1 MLSRLAKSLAV
12 KASISRTA
20 RPVARYGKYLG
31 KQISIF
37 WNKPRIDAPRP
48 VEAKQRTGCYEAED
62 PEFTCAFEE
71 TLTMDE
77 LLCAAVTAGGILL
90 AAETLGR
97 SCEKY
102 SLIKE
107 AKQEW
112 DTKSELEK
120 RVLTAEMNG
129 GSLCLSGAQD
139 HERVEGVD
147 SMDSGDELWQT
158 GSQYLSGAQDHEKVD
173 RVDSMNSGKWAWILQ
188 RATEMEK
195 ESPCRT

>member
-1 MLSRLAKSLAV
+1 MISRLAKSLAV

-71 TLTMDE
+71 TLTMGE

-107 AKQEW
+107 AKQEL
-112 DTKSELEK
+112 DTKSEHEK
-120 RVLTAEMNG
+120 RILAAEMNG
-129 GSLCLSGAQD
+129 GSLCLSEAQD
-139 HERVEGVD
+139 HESVDGADSMDSGKQDLERVDGVD
-147 SMDSGDELWQT
+147 SMD
-158 GSQYLSGAQDHEKVD
+158 
-173 RVDSMNSGKWAWILQ
+173 SGKWAWILQ

-195 ESPCRT
+195 ESPCRTQRGRSRRA